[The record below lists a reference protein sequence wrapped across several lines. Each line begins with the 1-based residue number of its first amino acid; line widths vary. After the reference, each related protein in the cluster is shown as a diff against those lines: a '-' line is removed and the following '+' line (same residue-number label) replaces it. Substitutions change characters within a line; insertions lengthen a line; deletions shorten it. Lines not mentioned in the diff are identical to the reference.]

1 LNLKLP
7 IAKLTIQALGL
18 FNAKTKNMAWDIYG
32 AKNQA
37 FSCQSKL

>member
-1 LNLKLP
+1 MFLFAP
-7 IAKLTIQALGL
+7 TPSPSPRVGL

-32 AKNQA
+32 AKKLA